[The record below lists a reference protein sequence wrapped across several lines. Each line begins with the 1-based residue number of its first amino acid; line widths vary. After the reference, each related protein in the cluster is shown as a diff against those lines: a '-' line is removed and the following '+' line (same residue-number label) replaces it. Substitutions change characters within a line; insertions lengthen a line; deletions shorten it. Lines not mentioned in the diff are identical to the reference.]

1 MAHFPRREPEPALK
15 ILDCSGTQTLNFN
28 KELISQDRARLIVV
42 GAVGFKKVARS
53 GKEGPFAPIED
64 Q

>member
-1 MAHFPRREPEPALK
+1 MAHFPRRESEPALK

-28 KELISQDRARLIVV
+28 KELIRQDRARLIVV
-42 GAVGFKKVARS
+42 GAVGFKKWLAQGRR
-53 GKEGPFAPIED
+53 GHLL